1 MSFIIPL
8 GVPSLPAIAP
18 VCGVVR
24 QLETENT
31 AHLPPASICNFNVS
45 DPCAFSVGSNVS
57 KDGSAVCSLWYS
69 GAHGGYEALDDE
81 YRTEKLSPKALYKVH
96 VAYDSHFMYYL
107 TSKQLAGEKGTRL
120 KRLGALGVLLL
131 MLKKNDFSN
140 KHRSSAAP
148 KPNANRARPT
158 VRDLFIRDATVVKE
172 RGVRCRLGMRGII
185 ADGHID
191 GGLNHIS
198 MIRGTKRYIIAPP
211 SACKCLGLMIQGQSA
226 RHTSFNW
233 SDTSALSEDARKC
246 PAAEVALIAGEVL
259 YLPSYWYHPW
269 TLIQCNLRSGVA
281 IRDDTKQFLSD
292 CGFGPPK

>member
-1 MSFIIPL
+1 MEVPFVAYGIPEL
-8 GVPSLPAIAP
+8 
-18 VCGVVR
+18 
-24 QLETENT
+24 T
-31 AHLPPASICNFNVS
+31 AAT
-45 DPCAFSVGSNVS
+45 
-57 KDGSAVCSLWYS
+57 KRWT
-69 GAHGGYEALDDE
+69 DE

-107 TSKQLAGEKGTRL
+107 TSKQLAGEKGT
-120 KRLGALGVLLL
+120 
-131 MLKKNDFSN
+131 
-140 KHRSSAAP
+140 
-148 KPNANRARPT
+148 
-158 VRDLFIRDATVVKE
+158 
-172 RGVRCRLGMRGII
+172 
-185 ADGHID
+185 
-191 GGLNHIS
+191 
-198 MIRGTKRYIIAPP
+198 
-211 SACKCLGLMIQGQSA
+211 ACKCLGLMIQGQSA

>member
-1 MSFIIPL
+1 MEVPFVAYGIPEL
-8 GVPSLPAIAP
+8 
-18 VCGVVR
+18 
-24 QLETENT
+24 T
-31 AHLPPASICNFNVS
+31 AAT
-45 DPCAFSVGSNVS
+45 
-57 KDGSAVCSLWYS
+57 KRWT
-69 GAHGGYEALDDE
+69 DE

-107 TSKQLAGEKGTRL
+107 TSKQLAGEKGTRTIS
-120 KRLGALGVLLL
+120 R
-131 MLKKNDFSN
+131 N

-191 GGLNHIS
+191 GGLNHIF